1 MLYCWRFI
9 FVLSYIHMQIFNI
22 SVVQETLVHT
32 RALPLL
38 HSISIGK
45 GYLHVWHTYI
55 YRYFLHKNIQ
65 NHFKSRL
72 SLSVSLCPSLVTFLF
87 RCWHWHECLSA
98 CMCMCACVF
107 LYVGDWVRVCMH
119 GVPFVGFACLH
130 SSIHSFVVHV
140 RVGDDLLCMLTC
152 CRFCCCRL
160 GEYFSFVFFFRN
172 MLPPIHIR
180 NPQWHTHYSCE

>member
-22 SVVQETLVHT
+22 SVVQETLLQT
-32 RALPLL
+32 RALPLPL
-38 HSISIGK
+38 IHSICIGK

-72 SLSVSLCPSLVTFLF
+72 SLSLSLSPSLLLHSCSDVGIDTSVYP
-87 RCWHWHECLSA
+87 CVCVCVHA
-98 CMCMCACVF
+98 CSF
-107 LYVGDWVRVCMH
+107 YVGDWVRVCMH
-119 GVPFVGFACLH
+119 GVPFVGFACLR

-140 RVGDDLLCMLTC
+140 RVGDDLLCMFTC

-160 GEYFSFVFFFRN
+160 GEYFSFVFF
-172 MLPPIHIR
+172 
-180 NPQWHTHYSCE
+180 